1 MASVSHFLFRQFSQL
16 LLMAFVLG
24 FALSIWATDATAATA
39 TETPATQAYLVD
51 MTTGAVLL
59 DKGGVVAMPPASM
72 SKLMTLHMVFER
84 LKDGRLSLDD
94 KFYVSE
100 NAWRKGGAKTGGS
113 TMFLEPGM
121 RVRVE
126 DLIRGIIV
134 QSGNDACIVVAE
146 GISGSEEA
154 FAEEMTIRAREL
166 DMIESTFKNSTGWPH
181 PEHKMSPRDIA
192 NLAKIT
198 INEFPEFYHYYS
210 ETKFIYN
217 GISQSNRNPLLYK
230 EMDVDGLKTGH
241 TQESGYGLT
250 ASAVRGD
257 RRLILVVS
265 GLVSKKI
272 RSSES
277 ERLLEWGFREFDNY
291 ALFKAGDAVTD
302 AEVWLG
308 KAPNIPLVIEN
319 DLTLT
324 LPKSS
329 RRKMVVKAIYET
341 PIPAPVAKGDR
352 VATLS
357 ISAPGVDAIEVPL
370 VAGEGVKKL
379 GLTGRLMAAVNYIL
393 WGTSE

>member
-1 MASVSHFLFRQFSQL
+1 MVSGSRFFFSKYAFLAL
-16 LLMAFVLG
+16 ALG
-24 FALSIWATDATAATA
+24 ALSLSLFSTPAIAA
-39 TETPATQAYLVD
+39 TETPATQAFLVD
-51 MTTGAVLL
+51 VTTGAVLL
-59 DKGGVVAMPPASM
+59 DKNGDTPMPPASM
-72 SKLMTLHMVFER
+72 SKLMTLFMVFER
-84 LKDGRLSLDD
+84 LQDGRLSLDD

-146 GISGSEEA
+146 AISGSEEA
-154 FAEEMTIRAREL
+154 FADEMTERAREL
-166 DMIESTFKNSTGWPH
+166 GMNDSIFKNSTGWPH
-181 PEHKMSPRDIA
+181 PEHKMSPRDISK
-192 NLAKIT
+192 LAKISVK
-198 INEFPEFYHYYS
+198 NFPEFYHYYS

-230 EMDVDGLKTGH
+230 DMGADGLKTGH
-241 TQESGYGLT
+241 TDESGYGLT
-250 ASAVRGD
+250 ASATRGD
-257 RRLILVVS
+257 RRLVLVVS

-291 ALFKAGDAVTD
+291 DLFKKGDVVTD
-302 AEVWLG
+302 AEIWLG
-308 KAPNIPLVIEN
+308 KSPSIPLVIEN

-324 LPKSS
+324 LPKKA
-329 RRKMVVKAIYET
+329 RRGMVVKAMYQT
-341 PIPAPVAKGDR
+341 PIPAPVAKGDH

-357 ISAPGVDAIEVPL
+357 ISAPGVDPIEVPL
-370 VAGEGVKKL
+370 LAGAGVTKL

>member
-1 MASVSHFLFRQFSQL
+1 MVSVSRFFFRQLS
-16 LLMAFVLG
+16 LMIFALGFVLP
-24 FALSIWATDATAATA
+24 IWATDATAATA

-51 MTTGAVLL
+51 VTTGAVLL
-59 DKGGVVAMPPASM
+59 DKGGVIAMPPASM
-72 SKLMTLHMVFER
+72 SKLMTLYMVFER

-126 DLIRGIIV
+126 DLIRGIVV

-154 FAEEMTIRAREL
+154 FSEEMTIRAREL

-181 PEHKMSPRDIA
+181 PEHRMSPRDIA
-192 NLAKIT
+192 KLAKIT
-198 INEFPEFYHYYS
+198 INEFPEYYHYYS

-230 EMDVDGLKTGH
+230 EMGVDGLKTGH
-241 TQESGYGLT
+241 TEESGYGLA

-257 RRLILVVS
+257 RRLVLVAS
-265 GLVSKKI
+265 GLVSKKM

-291 ALFKAGDAVTD
+291 ALFKAGDVVTD

-319 DLTLT
+319 DLILT

-329 RRKMVVKAIYET
+329 RRKMVVKTIYEA
-341 PIPAPVAKGDR
+341 PIPAPIVQGDR
-352 VATLS
+352 VATLN
-357 ISAPGVDAIEVPL
+357 ISAPGVDPIEIPL
-370 VAGEGVKKL
+370 VAGEDVKKL
-379 GLTGRLMAAVNYIL
+379 GLTGRLMAAINYIL

>member
-1 MASVSHFLFRQFSQL
+1 
-16 LLMAFVLG
+16 
-24 FALSIWATDATAATA
+24 
-39 TETPATQAYLVD
+39 
-51 MTTGAVLL
+51 
-59 DKGGVVAMPPASM
+59 
-72 SKLMTLHMVFER
+72 MTLHMVFER

>member
-1 MASVSHFLFRQFSQL
+1 MGLVSRFFFARAALTTVIFGLIFSIMYAS
-16 LLMAFVLG
+16 
-24 FALSIWATDATAATA
+24 TATAA
-39 TETPATQAYLVD
+39 TETPASRVYLVD
-51 MTTGAVLL
+51 AKTGAVLL
-59 DKGGVVAMPPASM
+59 DKNGAEPMPPASM
-72 SKLMTLHMVFER
+72 SKLMTLHMLFER
-84 LKDGRLSLDD
+84 LQDGRLSLDD

-146 GISGSEEA
+146 AISGSEEA

-166 DMIESTFKNSTGWPH
+166 GMNDSTFKNSTGWPD
-181 PEHKMSPRDIA
+181 PEHMMSPRDLA
-192 NLAKIT
+192 RLAKIT
-198 INEFPEFYHYYS
+198 IEEFPNYYHYYS
-210 ETKFIYN
+210 ETKFVYN
-217 GISQSNRNPLLYK
+217 GISQPNRNPLLFK
-230 EMDVDGLKTGH
+230 DMGADGLKTGH
-241 TQESGYGLT
+241 TEESGYGLT
-250 ASAVRGD
+250 GSAVRGD
-257 RRLILVVS
+257 RRLVLVLS
-265 GLVSKKI
+265 GLASQKA

-291 ALFKAGDAVTD
+291 SMFKGGDIVTD

-308 KAPNIPLVIEN
+308 NKPNIPLVIEN

-324 LPKSS
+324 LPKRA
-329 RRKMVVKAIYET
+329 RREMTVKVMYQT
-341 PIPAPVAKGDR
+341 PIPAPLAKGDR

-357 ISAPGVDAIEVPL
+357 VTAPGVDTIDIPL
-370 VAGEGVKKL
+370 VAGDSVEKL

-393 WGTSE
+393 WGASE